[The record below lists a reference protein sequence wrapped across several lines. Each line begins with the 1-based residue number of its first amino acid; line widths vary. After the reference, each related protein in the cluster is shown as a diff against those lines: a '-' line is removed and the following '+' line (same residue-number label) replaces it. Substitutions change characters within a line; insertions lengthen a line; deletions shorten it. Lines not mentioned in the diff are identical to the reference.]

1 MYNESNEIEVGV
13 NMLKNKKV
21 ALFIT
26 GGIASYKMAEMA
38 RQLIKKGAE
47 VRVVMSEG
55 AQEFLTPLTMQILT
69 KHHVLV
75 DTFDEHDPTKV
86 QHVELADWCDLA
98 IVAPATAN
106 IIAKMANGIA
116 DEIVSTT
123 LLAVHSPLLVVP
135 AMNMNMYAH
144 PATQRNLAVLESD
157 GVTVMEPDTGF
168 LAEGYEGKGRLPVL
182 EKIVEVVELM
192 SARRDYPQVLSGK
205 QVVVTAGGTVERIDP
220 VRYITNDSSGKMG
233 YAMARAASWLGAEVT
248 LISTKRLLD
257 TPYGVSVRYVESA
270 QQMKEQVEELYDKVD
285 YVVMAAAVSD
295 YRIKNAQ
302 SHKMKKA
309 DNRTDEMVIELVE
322 NPDILAGL
330 GKQKTHQT
338 LIGFAAETQKVIE
351 YAQKK
356 LKSKNADWI
365 IANNVGE
372 AGSGFNAET
381 NKVTII
387 SRDIQLELEQM
398 SKLNV
403 ALAVWQTVTNQP

>member
-13 NMLKNKKV
+13 NMLKNKKIG
-21 ALFIT
+21 LFIT
-26 GGIASYKMAEMA
+26 GGIASYKMAEFA

-47 VRVVMSEG
+47 VRVVMSKG

-75 DTFDEHDPTKV
+75 DTFDELDPKKV
-86 QHVELADWCDLA
+86 QHVEMADWCEIA

-116 DEIVSTT
+116 DDIVSTT

-144 PATQRNLAVLESD
+144 PATQRNLAILESD

-182 EKIVEVVELM
+182 EKIVEMVELTA
-192 SARRDYPQVLSGK
+192 ARHDYPQALIGK

-257 TPYGVSVRYVESA
+257 TPCGVSVQYVESA
-270 QQMKEQVEELYDKVD
+270 QQMKEQMDELYDKVD

-302 SHKMKKA
+302 PHKMKKA
-309 DNRTDEMVIELVE
+309 DNSTDEMVIELVE

-330 GKQKTHQT
+330 GKRKTHQT

-351 YAQKK
+351 YAQSK
-356 LKSKNADWI
+356 LKNKNADWI

-372 AGSGFNAET
+372 AGSGFNADT
-381 NKVTII
+381 NRVTII
-387 SRDIQLELEQM
+387 SQEIQLELEQM

-403 ALAVWQTVTNQP
+403 ALAIWQTVTNQK